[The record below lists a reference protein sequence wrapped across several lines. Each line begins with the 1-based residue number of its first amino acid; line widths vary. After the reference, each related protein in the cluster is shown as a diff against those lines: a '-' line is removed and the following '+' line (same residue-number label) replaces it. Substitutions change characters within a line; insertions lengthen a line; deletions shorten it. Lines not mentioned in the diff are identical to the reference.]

1 VSGDERLREEPTG
14 MVRPHPQRIPD
25 DYFDRM
31 YAHSHDPWGLA
42 HNWYEH
48 RRHAIMLALLPYQHY
63 RHAFEPG
70 CSVGVFTERLT
81 YRCHHV
87 TASDVATAALD
98 RTSRRL
104 RAGGRREQVT
114 LLRHSI
120 DEPWPP
126 GPFDLLV
133 LSEVCYY
140 LHADLLR
147 AVLDREC
154 PGLAPGATVV
164 ASHWRHHVPGYPMT
178 GDHTQDVIAATPGL
192 HLIGS
197 YRDADVAIEVFD
209 TATPASV
216 ATRGHLPG
224 A

>member
-1 VSGDERLREEPTG
+1 VTAVERQRLPDE
-14 MVRPHPQRIPD
+14 
-25 DYFDRM
+25 YFDRV
-31 YAHSHDPWGLA
+31 YAGSHDPWSLA
-42 HNWYEH
+42 HSRYEQ
-48 RRHAIMLALLPYQHY
+48 RRHAILLALLPYQQY

-70 CSVGVFTERLT
+70 CSVGVLTEKLT
-81 YRCHHV
+81 YRCHRV
-87 TASDVATAALD
+87 TATDVATAALD
-98 RTSRRL
+98 GASRRL

-114 LLRHSI
+114 LLRRSV

-126 GPFDLLV
+126 GPFDLVV

-154 PGLAPGATVV
+154 ARLEPGATVI
-164 ASHWRHHVPGYPMT
+164 ASHWRQSVAGYPLN
-178 GDHTQDVIAATPGL
+178 GDRTNDVIAATPGL

-209 TATPASV
+209 TAGPESV
-216 ATRGHLPG
+216 ATRTGVAG
-224 A
+224 V